1 MNIRALLVPYDSG
14 LHRTRMGLGPA
25 GLIESL
31 TPILSELGHGVAIEE
46 IEMADSPIGEISTT
60 FSLCS
65 SVASRVAEA
74 LKSDAFPLV
83 LSGNCNMAV
92 GAIAGC
98 GCATTGVVWFDAH
111 GESTTPETTE
121 SGFLDG
127 MGIAILTGACWKK
140 VARRIPNFLPVA
152 GERILLFGSRDVES
166 AEIELLNRTNVQRS
180 SGLAG
185 LQRRIEVMARE
196 VAGIY
201 VHLDLDVLDPTEA
214 TANQWATPGGASIEL
229 LLKAAQLIRRQVK
242 ITGLGIGSYDPNFD
256 RDRKSLYAAAAFA
269 RSIFG

>member
-1 MNIRALLVPYDSG
+1 
-14 LHRTRMGLGPA
+14 
-25 GLIESL
+25 
-31 TPILSELGHGVAIEE
+31 
-46 IEMADSPIGEISTT
+46 
-60 FSLCS
+60 
-65 SVASRVAEA
+65 
-74 LKSDAFPLV
+74 
-83 LSGNCNMAV
+83 
-92 GAIAGC
+92 
-98 GCATTGVVWFDAH
+98 
-111 GESTTPETTE
+111 
-121 SGFLDG
+121 
-127 MGIAILTGACWKK
+127 LTGACWKK